1 MQIQD
6 FNTIENTPNFKVKNL
21 KFEIVEALA
30 ASLIFILPVLVLFL
44 LSV

>member
-6 FNTIENTPNFKVKNL
+6 FSTQKNSQL
-21 KFEIVEALA
+21 SLVNSQFMEAVA

-44 LSV
+44 LSI